1 MGVHRNTLTNWRF
14 DSKVIKA
21 RNEIM
26 MKHVQA
32 NTPDVLDAL
41 VSGAQK
47 SSWNTGLGDAA
58 MIKLYLQY
66 VEQWNEKQE
75 IDHTSDG
82 KAITWGIAPSQF
94 VRKDSV
100 PDPEA
105 DEEEDDEDSD
115 D

>member
-1 MGVHRNTLTNWRF
+1 
-14 DSKVIKA
+14 
-21 RNEIM
+21 
-26 MKHVQA
+26 
-32 NTPDVLDAL
+32 
-41 VSGAQK
+41 
-47 SSWNTGLGDAA
+47 

-94 VRKDSV
+94 VRKENV

-105 DEEEDDEDSD
+105 EEEEDDEDSD